1 MDESDL
7 LLILICLWAVA
18 EEEEEDED
26 EDELDFFVL
35 FVLVLLDPWSL
46 SSPSLP
52 LSLRSE
58 SVNVRRRLGDLVIV
72 PERRL

>member
-7 LLILICLWAVA
+7 LLILICLRAVVEE

-26 EDELDFFVL
+26 ELEFFVL
-35 FVLVLLDPWSL
+35 FVLVLLEPRSL

-52 LSLRSE
+52 VSLRSE
-58 SVNVRRRLGDLVIV
+58 SVNVKRRLGDLVIV